1 MFFAGLA
8 LGVVIGGCGGMVIAA
23 LMAAARRE
31 DESRRLDKDEVVRE
45 LRATGQ
51 RLVYAEDAECPD
63 VIADTVVELVKTV
76 IRMEGSRL

>member
-1 MFFAGLA
+1 M
-8 LGVVIGGCGGMVIAA
+8 IIAA

-51 RLVYAEDAECPD
+51 RLVYAEDAERPD
-63 VIADTVVELVKTV
+63 VIADTVVELVNAV
-76 IRMEGSRL
+76 IRMEGSRI